1 MPPDDGPPPATA
13 GPVIAVLS
21 PSRPTVLVEHQGQRD
36 VLFATCPLAHELGL
50 RRGMAAAHARALVA
64 DLAVHDADP
73 QADDRF
79 LERLALHAVSHWTPI
94 ACVSGPDGLWLDITG
109 ATHLFGGEGRF
120 CKRLLR
126 FLQRIG
132 YSGTI
137 AVAGTPGA
145 AHALARYSGKA
156 VTLLANGSEAAA
168 LADLPLSALRLTS
181 GALTTAAR
189 FGLERIGD
197 LYPMPRGPLAKR
209 LGLDSVRRLDQA
221 RGGAAE
227 PIEPVVPF
235 ETPRAERRLLEPI
248 ATVEAI
254 ELVMG
259 DLVDDLVGQLL
270 ARGLGARALVLSCLR
285 VDADVQRVALGTSK
299 ATRDAE
305 HLKRMLRMRIERI
318 EPGLGIEAFT
328 LAAPRVEG
336 LEAEAFRAAL
346 GTDARDGNI
355 AQLVDQLDG
364 RAGEGATFRIGS
376 AESDVPERAI
386 CRVGPLANPTGWP
399 DWKRPIR
406 MLDRPERLSNVVA
419 LLPDHP
425 PRKFGWRGSVYS
437 VVAGDGPERIYGEWW
452 RTRREMWAVR
462 DYFRVEVSSGERFW
476 LFRRG
481 DGVESATGDLTWY
494 LHGLFA

>member
-1 MPPDDGPPPATA
+1 MREMGRRSEAADHPFRAMPSDDGLPPAKA
-13 GPVIAVLS
+13 SPIIATIM
-21 PSRPTVLVEHQGQRD
+21 PGRPTVLVERQGQRD

-50 RRGMAAAHARALVA
+50 RKGMAAAHARALVA
-64 DLAVHDADP
+64 DLTVHDADP

-94 ACVSGPDGLWLDITG
+94 ACASGPDGLWLDITG

-145 AHALARYSGKA
+145 AHALARCSGKA

-209 LGLDSVRRLDQA
+209 LGLDSVQRLDQA
-221 RGGAAE
+221 RGSAAE

-259 DLVDDLVGQLL
+259 DLVDDLVEQLL
-270 ARGLGARALVLSCLR
+270 SRGLGARALVLSCLR
-285 VDADVQRVALGTSK
+285 VDADVQRLALGTSK

-328 LAAPRVEG
+328 LAASRVEG
-336 LEAEAFRAAL
+336 VEAEAFRAAL

-364 RAGEGATFRIGS
+364 RAG
-376 AESDVPERAI
+376 
-386 CRVGPLANPTGWP
+386 
-399 DWKRPIR
+399 
-406 MLDRPERLSNVVA
+406 
-419 LLPDHP
+419 
-425 PRKFGWRGSVYS
+425 
-437 VVAGDGPERIYGEWW
+437 
-452 RTRREMWAVR
+452 
-462 DYFRVEVSSGERFW
+462 
-476 LFRRG
+476 
-481 DGVESATGDLTWY
+481 
-494 LHGLFA
+494 